1 MIALA
6 WVLYAAAVLFL
17 LGLCAI
23 AGWPEPGTR
32 STSRNAVLTLP
43 QPTSPSTDNLDTA
56 A

>member
-23 AGWPEPGTR
+23 AGWPELGAR
-32 STSRNAVLTLP
+32 STSREALTRP
-43 QPTSPSTDNLDTA
+43 RPTSPSTDDLDLA